1 MNTDEEKVMRTIEKA
16 RIPKNDDLVTET
28 LKTLTKAL
36 FWIVSV
42 FVLIVLPLLFVYILL
57 GGFFVGYNK
66 IFLDYLY
73 PIYKF
78 FGKEHLLI
86 GLVISILVPLGYFL
100 IILWKII
107 DEITFKKTVIY
118 ILAVG
123 LYFTLNYISNDKMTD
138 KKIFTNAKLESVIA
152 LQNYLVSRTITLDE
166 MSKKFAEQISA
177 AAIKL
182 AQLRKKNNY
191 AHYDETIA
199 DQKVINEIH
208 AIQKAENYKRFAFEE
223 QSLAYASK
231 IKLEGIQKQLELDI
245 TALDELNDEQIAA
258 LIDQVDAVI
267 GNIEPT
273 ANELV
278 IKNDTET
285 TPMKEIWEKYTQP
298 NN

>member
-1 MNTDEEKVMRTIEKA
+1 
-16 RIPKNDDLVTET
+16 VTET
-28 LKTLTKAL
+28 LRTLEKAL

-42 FVLIVLPLLFVYILL
+42 FVLIVLPLLFVYILF
-57 GGFFVGYNK
+57 GGFYVGYNK

-86 GLVISILVPLGYFL
+86 GLVISILVPLGYYI

-107 DEITFKKTVIY
+107 DEITFKKTVMP
-118 ILAVG
+118 LLVVV
-123 LYFTLNYISNDKMTD
+123 LFFTLNFISSDIMTD
-138 KKIFTNAKLESVIA
+138 KKVFTNAKLESVIA
-152 LQNYLVSRTITLDE
+152 LQNYLVSRIITLDE
-166 MSKKFAEQISA
+166 MSDKFTEQIST
-177 AAIKL
+177 AAINL
-182 AQLRKKNNY
+182 AQLRKNNNY
-191 AHYDETIA
+191 ARYDETIA

-208 AIQKAENYKRFAFEE
+208 AIQKAENYERFAFEE

-245 TALDELNDEQIAA
+245 TALDELNDEQIAK
-258 LIDQVDAVI
+258 LIDQVDTVI

-273 ANELV
+273 AGELV
-278 IKNDTET
+278 IKNDAKT
-285 TPMKEIWEKYTQP
+285 TPMEEIWRKYSQP

>member
-1 MNTDEEKVMRTIEKA
+1 M
-16 RIPKNDDLVTET
+16 TET
-28 LKTLTKAL
+28 LRTLEKAL

-42 FVLIVLPLLFVYILL
+42 FVLIVLPLLFVYILF
-57 GGFFVGYNK
+57 GGFYVGYNK

-86 GLVISILVPLGYFL
+86 GLVISILVPLGYYI

-107 DEITFKKTVIY
+107 DEITFKKTVMP
-118 ILAVG
+118 LLVVV
-123 LYFTLNYISNDKMTD
+123 LFFTLNFISSDIMTD
-138 KKIFTNAKLESVIA
+138 KKVFTNAKLESVIA
-152 LQNYLVSRTITLDE
+152 LQNYLVSRIITLDE
-166 MSKKFAEQISA
+166 MSDKFTEQIST
-177 AAIKL
+177 AAINL
-182 AQLRKKNNY
+182 AQLRKNNNY
-191 AHYDETIA
+191 ARYDETIA

-208 AIQKAENYKRFAFEE
+208 AIQKAENYERFAFEE

-245 TALDELNDEQIAA
+245 TALDELNDEQIAK
-258 LIDQVDAVI
+258 LIDQVDTVI

-273 ANELV
+273 AGELV
-278 IKNDTET
+278 IKNDAKT
-285 TPMKEIWEKYTQP
+285 TPMEEIWRKYSQP

>member
-138 KKIFTNAKLESVIA
+138 KKIL
-152 LQNYLVSRTITLDE
+152 
-166 MSKKFAEQISA
+166 
-177 AAIKL
+177 
-182 AQLRKKNNY
+182 
-191 AHYDETIA
+191 
-199 DQKVINEIH
+199 
-208 AIQKAENYKRFAFEE
+208 
-223 QSLAYASK
+223 
-231 IKLEGIQKQLELDI
+231 
-245 TALDELNDEQIAA
+245 
-258 LIDQVDAVI
+258 
-267 GNIEPT
+267 
-273 ANELV
+273 
-278 IKNDTET
+278 
-285 TPMKEIWEKYTQP
+285 
-298 NN
+298 